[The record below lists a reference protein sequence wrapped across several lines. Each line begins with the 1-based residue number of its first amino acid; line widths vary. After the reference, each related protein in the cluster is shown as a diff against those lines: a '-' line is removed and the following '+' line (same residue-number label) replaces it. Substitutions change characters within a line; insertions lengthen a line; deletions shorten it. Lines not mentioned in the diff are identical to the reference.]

1 MLWVVVGFLAVV
13 VVIDLIIRVTAV
25 LAILPI
31 LERSPPFAVDTIA
44 PSPTAEPV
52 TFASSDGVTLRGSL
66 HLPTNGP
73 PRALV
78 IFCPEFGGDHWS
90 AGWYCRAL
98 MGAGFAVFSFDFRNQ
113 GESDRLPGYQ
123 PIHWLTEYEVRDA
136 RAAVDYA
143 RQRPDLHQLPIGL
156 FGMSRGGSAA
166 VVVAAQSPEVRCV
179 ACEGVFSIS
188 TMSLHY
194 TLRWSS
200 LYFPKWFMRI
210 LPIWHVRTSLL
221 LTRWVSE
228 IRRHCRYVA
237 LEDWLG
243 RLGNRSA
250 MMIVD
255 GRDTYVL
262 PEISEALFEKFPQAT
277 SRRWLVKTAKHNL
290 AREVDPE
297 EFDRRVVDFF
307 SQLAPR
313 PAASVSEASVVP
325 KPWLERIPRPVE
337 RSVDRPVS
345 S

>member
-1 MLWVVVGFLAVV
+1 MLWVVFGVLAAW
-13 VVIDLIIRVTAV
+13 VVIDLIVRAVAV

-31 LERSPPFAVDTIA
+31 LERSPPFAVEAIA
-44 PSPTAEPV
+44 PSPTAEQV

-66 HLPTNGP
+66 HLPNNGP

-78 IFCPEFGGDHWS
+78 IFCPELGGDHWS
-90 AGWYCRAL
+90 ASWYCRAL
-98 MGAGFAVFSFDFRNQ
+98 LGAGFAVFAFDFRNQ
-113 GESDRLPGYQ
+113 GESDRLPGYL

-136 RAAVDYA
+136 KAAIDFVC
-143 RQRPDLHQLPIGL
+143 QRPDLEKLPIGL

-166 VVVAAQSPEVRCV
+166 LVAAAQSPDVRCV

-200 LYFPKWFMRI
+200 LYFPQWIMRL
-210 LPIWHVRTSLL
+210 LPIWHIRTTLV
-221 LTRWVSE
+221 LTRWASQL
-228 IRRHCRYVA
+228 RRHCRYVV

-243 RLGNRSA
+243 KLDNRSVL
-250 MMIVD
+250 MIVD

-262 PEISEALFEKFPQAT
+262 PEISETLFEKFPQAT

-297 EFDRRVVDFF
+297 EFDRRIVDFF

-313 PAASVSEASVVP
+313 PAAPLPEPSVVP

>member
-1 MLWVVVGFLAVV
+1 MLWIVLGILAAWL
-13 VVIDLIIRVTAV
+13 VIDLAIRAIAV

-31 LERSPPFAVDTIA
+31 LERSPPFAVEPTA

-52 TFASSDGVTLRGSL
+52 TFTSSDGVTLRGSL
-66 HLPTNGP
+66 HLPSNGSP
-73 PRALV
+73 QALV
-78 IFCPEFGGDHWS
+78 IFCPELGGDHWS

-98 MGAGFAVFSFDFRNQ
+98 QAAGFAVFAFDFRNQ
-113 GESDRLPGYQ
+113 GESDRLPNYV

-136 RAAVDYA
+136 EAAIDYA
-143 RQRPDLHQLPIGL
+143 SHRPDLAGLPIGL
-156 FGMSRGGSAA
+156 FGISRGGSAA
-166 VVVAAQSPEVRCV
+166 LVAAAQSPAVRCV

-200 LYFPKWFMRI
+200 LYVPPWAMRL
-210 LPIWHVRTSLL
+210 LPIWHIRGTLAL
-221 LTRWVSE
+221 ARWVSQR
-228 IRRHCRYVA
+228 RRHCRYVV

-243 RLGNRSA
+243 RLGDRSIL
-250 MMIVD
+250 MIVD

-262 PEISEALFEKFPQAT
+262 PEISETLFERFPQAT

-297 EFDRRVVDFF
+297 EFDGRIVEFF
-307 SQLAPR
+307 SQMVPR
-313 PAASVSEASVVP
+313 PSVPRSSAVP
-325 KPWLERIPRPVE
+325 KPWLERVPS
-337 RSVDRPVS
+337 SVDRPVS